1 MDIGVPFKRLGK
13 VDVAPLRDAILG
25 TQESV
30 WYLDDTRQRD
40 YVVHLDTQSIVLL
53 FCEGWP
59 AIKVKRKS
67 GWDLFSQQAMP
78 IMADLLK
85 RHYPPGGLVMRAV
98 AARMRP
104 GTVIPPHTDDHPSF
118 HMIHRIHVPIAT
130 NRQVKFTVDKR
141 LVTMK
146 VGEAYEINNQR
157 EHSVSNTGQDDRI
170 HFIFDYAPPE
180 KLGRVVN
187 G

>member
-85 RHYPPGGLVMRAV
+85 PLGPFDILDLCLD
-98 AARMRP
+98 
-104 GTVIPPHTDDHPSF
+104 PHG
-118 HMIHRIHVPIAT
+118 A
-130 NRQVKFTVDKR
+130 Q
-141 LVTMK
+141 L
-146 VGEAYEINNQR
+146 G
-157 EHSVSNTGQDDRI
+157 
-170 HFIFDYAPPE
+170 
-180 KLGRVVN
+180 GRVLEREVKVA
-187 G
+187 